1 MPMTRKSAAVTVGA
15 VALASLGIYGAVQD
29 DDHDFAGVCV
39 DEATQTRIADDRCD
53 DHHSAGFHGG
63 HGWYF
68 VPRGVA
74 APGIGA
80 RVAGGSYTAPPSS
93 KSWGSGFKADG
104 GVVTRGGFSGHG
116 FSVGG

>member
-15 VALASLGIYGAVQD
+15 VALASVGIYAAVQD
-29 DDHDFAGVCV
+29 DDHDYAGVCV
-39 DEATQTRIADDRCD
+39 EESTQTRIADEQCD
-53 DHHSAGFHGG
+53 DHRSGGYYGG

-74 APGIGA
+74 APAIGGK
-80 RVAGGSYTAPPSS
+80 VSGGSFSAPPRSQ
-93 KSWGSGFKADG
+93 SWGTGFKADG

>member
-15 VALASLGIYGAVQD
+15 VALASLGIYAAVQD
-29 DDHDFAGVCV
+29 DDHDYAGVCV
-39 DEATQTRIADDRCD
+39 DEATRTRIADKQCD
-53 DHHSAGFHGG
+53 DHHSSGFHGG

-74 APGIGA
+74 APAIGG

-93 KSWGSGFKADG
+93 KSWGTGFRAEG

>member
-15 VALASLGIYGAVQD
+15 VALASIGIYGAVQD
-29 DDHDFAGVCV
+29 DDHDYAGVGV
-39 DEATQTRIADDRCD
+39 AQATQHRGADVRGD
-53 DHHSAGFHGG
+53 DHRSGGFHGG

-74 APGIGA
+74 APAIGA
-80 RVAGGSYTAPPSS
+80 RVSGGSFTAPPSS
-93 KSWGSGFKADG
+93 KSWGSGFRSEG